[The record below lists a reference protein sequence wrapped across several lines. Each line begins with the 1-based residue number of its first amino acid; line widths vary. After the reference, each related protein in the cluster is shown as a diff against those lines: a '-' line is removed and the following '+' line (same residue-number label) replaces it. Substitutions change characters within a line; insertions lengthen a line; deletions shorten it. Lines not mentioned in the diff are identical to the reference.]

1 MANMSQSEYNN
12 YREEVERIARKGT
25 REELQRLYD
34 EIYRKYDDGAWC
46 CKMLDDY
53 QTNWTMNTHQ

>member
-1 MANMSQSEYNN
+1 MAKMSQSEYNE
-12 YREEVERIARKGT
+12 YRKLVEDIAHHGT
-25 REELQRLYD
+25 KEELQRLYD
-34 EIYRKYDDGAWC
+34 EIYRNYDDGSWC

>member
-1 MANMSQSEYNN
+1 MANMSQSEYDN
-12 YREEVERIARKGT
+12 YRKQVEYIARNGSQ
-25 REELQRLYD
+25 EELQRLYD
-34 EIYRKYDDGAWC
+34 EIWRKYDDGSWC